1 MTYYETLSNYSRE
14 YKFLRF
20 CSVSTPLTLYL
31 LPVYISARKMVDSA
45 DRDFSGKNQSTTL
58 SEGITRALDYTRL
71 TEPTKATLPEDSEE
85 PPIQLLKRALSTKS
99 VISNTSS
106 FASRMQRVALQSE
119 LEREDL
125 RIIGLGSCGTVFEIP
140 GSELAFKKGTSES
153 GIWRDFCLTNR
164 VHNAVQNVR
173 MMMQEAFPDSTIPK
187 TPLCHNYHSADNEKF
202 WSNNVE
208 RFPPGRRTKQ
218 PLFTVDRILPLPQKA
233 REGLIELYFDEDEKA
248 QQEAKDDQDNK
259 DCLVRIYLG
268 ERESIRQQSDV
279 YDTLRNFPLRL
290 NMMED
295 LELEVS
301 ELANEMAIG
310 LAILHWQAQ
319 VDGMDVEFVFGS
331 SATWDTEHL
340 IGYDD
345 ISAPPHMVETTP
357 HTVETI
363 NFKRRALHLW
373 MFDFDKATETE
384 LTKDDVVTKL
394 VPAFIGNDPYYPMP
408 QVNEELWDEFCGTY
422 LKASEV
428 ILQGKRVNQRVRS
441 LPRRFLDEV
450 LMMLKKHEDWNEN
463 NNIVFTN

>member
-1 MTYYETLSNYSRE
+1 MSLNYIRE

-20 CSVSTPLTLYL
+20 CSVSTPLSLYL
-31 LPVYISARKMVDSA
+31 LPVYISARKMFDSA
-45 DRDFSGKNQSTTL
+45 DRDFSGKSQPTTL

-71 TEPTKATLPEDSEE
+71 TEPTKATLPEESEE

-99 VISNTSS
+99 VISTTSS
-106 FASRMQRVALQSE
+106 FASRMQRVALQSK
-119 LEREDL
+119 LERGDL

-173 MMMQEAFPDSTIPK
+173 MMMQEAFPYSTIPK
-187 TPLCHNYHSADNEKF
+187 TPLCHNYHSVDNEKF
-202 WSNNVE
+202 WSNNVQ

-233 REGLIELYFDEDEKA
+233 REGLIKLYFDEDEKA

-319 VDGMDVEFVFGS
+319 VDGMDVEFVLGS
-331 SATWDTEHL
+331 SATWDREHL
-340 IGYDD
+340 TGYDD
-345 ISAPPHMVETTP
+345 ISAPP

-384 LTKDDVVTKL
+384 LTKDDVITKL
-394 VPAFIGNDPYYPMP
+394 VPAFLGNDPYYPRP
-408 QVNEELWDEFCGTY
+408 QVDKELWDEFCGTY

-450 LMMLKKHEDWNEN
+450 LMMLKKHESWNEKT
-463 NNIVFTN
+463 NIVFTN